1 METTLFILFI
11 AFLVFFVIQFVYQSF
26 VFSRFSFLKPKK
38 ETPKSVPVSVLVWA
52 KNEYENLVTQLPI
65 LVSQNYPNYELV
77 LIDDASNDET
87 LDLFEEYE
95 KQYSFVKLVKVKNNE
110 AFWGNKKFALTLG
123 IKAAK
128 NEYLLFTDADCRITS
143 ENWILEMTSHFSF
156 KKTIVLGYG
165 AYNKIKGSVLNKI
178 IRFDG
183 VISAIQYF
191 SWAKIGKPY
200 MGIGRNLAYKKS
212 EFFNV
217 NGFINHI
224 RVRSGEDD
232 LFINEAANRSNTT
245 ICYSP
250 ESFTYSE
257 PKTTFKEWL
266 NQKRKETSTKKHYKS
281 FDKLQLGLYFIS
293 QLSCIVLVIIL
304 LSFQYNWIIVSSILG
319 FRYVFNWIVFGYGA
333 SKLKEKDIIVWYPI
347 FEIILLITQIRV
359 VFTNLIHKPEHWK

>member
-1 METTLFILFI
+1 METTLYILFI
-11 AFLVFFVIQFVYQSF
+11 AFLGFFVIQFLYQSL
-26 VFSRFSFLKPKK
+26 VFSRFSFVKPKK
-38 ETPKSVPVSVLVWA
+38 ETPKSVPVSVIVWA
-52 KNEYENLVTQLPI
+52 KNEYENLVIQLPVF
-65 LVSQNYPNYELV
+65 VSQNYPNYELV

-95 KQYSFVKLVKVKNNE
+95 KQYSFVKLVKVINNE

-143 ENWILEMTSHFSF
+143 ENWILEMTSQFSF

-165 AYNKIKGSVLNKI
+165 AFDKIKGSVLNKI

-183 VISAIQYF
+183 VVAAIQYL

-200 MGIGRNLAYKKS
+200 MGIGRNMAYKKS

-224 RVRSGEDD
+224 KVRSGEDD
-232 LFINEAANRSNTT
+232 LFINEAANKANTT

-250 ESFTYSE
+250 DSFTYCE
-257 PKTTFKEWL
+257 PKTTFKDWM
-266 NQKRKETSTKKHYKS
+266 NQKRKETSTKKFYKD
-281 FDKLQLGLYFIS
+281 FDKIQLNLYFIS
-293 QLSCIVLVIIL
+293 QLFCLILAIIL
-304 LSFQYNWIIVSSILG
+304 LSFQYNLIILSSVLG
-319 FRYVFNWIVFGYGA
+319 FRYIFNWMVFGYGA
-333 SKLKEKDIIVWYPI
+333 AKLKEKDIILWFPI

-359 VFTNLIHKPEHWK
+359 AFTNLIFKPEHWK

>member
-1 METTLFILFI
+1 METTLYILFI
-11 AFLVFFVIQFVYQSF
+11 AFLGFFVIQFLYQSL
-26 VFSRFSFLKPKK
+26 VFSRFSFVKPKK
-38 ETPKSVPVSVLVWA
+38 ETPKSVPVSVIVWA
-52 KNEYENLVTQLPI
+52 KNEYENLVTQLPV

-128 NEYLLFTDADCRITS
+128 NEYLLFTDADCSVKS
-143 ENWILEMTSHFSF
+143 ENWILEMTSHFSL

-165 AYNKIKGSVLNKI
+165 AYDKIKGSVLNKI

-183 VISAIQYF
+183 VFTAIQYL

-200 MGIGRNLAYKKS
+200 MGIGRNMAYKKS

-224 RVRSGEDD
+224 KVRSGEDD
-232 LFINEAANRSNTT
+232 LFINEAANKANTT

-250 ESFTYSE
+250 DSFTYCE
-257 PKTTFKEWL
+257 PKTTFKDWM
-266 NQKRKETSTKKHYKS
+266 NQKRKETSTKKFYKD
-281 FDKLQLGLYFIS
+281 FDKIQLNLYFIS
-293 QLSCIVLVIIL
+293 QICCLILGVIL
-304 LSFQYNWIIVSSILG
+304 LSFQYNLIIVSSVLG

-333 SKLKEKDIIVWYPI
+333 AKLKEKDIILWYPI

-359 VFTNLIHKPEHWK
+359 AFTNLIFKPEHWK

>member
-1 METTLFILFI
+1 METTLYILFI
-11 AFLVFFVIQFVYQSF
+11 AFLGFFVIQFVYQSF
-26 VFSRFSFLKPKK
+26 VFSRFSFVKPKK
-38 ETPKSVPVSVLVWA
+38 ETPKSVPVSVIVWA
-52 KNEYENLVTQLPI
+52 KNEYENLVTQLPV

-128 NEYLLFTDADCRITS
+128 NEYLLFTDADCSVTS

-165 AYNKIKGSVLNKI
+165 AYDKIKGSVLNKI

-183 VISAIQYF
+183 VFTAIQYL

-200 MGIGRNLAYKKS
+200 MGIGRNIAYKKS

-224 RVRSGEDD
+224 KVRSGEDD
-232 LFINEAANRSNTT
+232 LFINEAANKANTT
-245 ICYSP
+245 ICCSP
-250 ESFTYSE
+250 DSFTYCE
-257 PKTTFKEWL
+257 PKTTFKDWM
-266 NQKRKETSTKKHYKS
+266 NQKRKETSTKKFYKD
-281 FDKLQLGLYFIS
+281 FDKIQLNLYFIS
-293 QLSCIVLVIIL
+293 QLCCLILGIIL
-304 LSFQYNWIIVSSILG
+304 LSFQYNLIIVSSVLG
-319 FRYVFNWIVFGYGA
+319 FRYIFNWMVFGYGA
-333 SKLKEKDIIVWYPI
+333 AKLKEKDIILWYPI

-359 VFTNLIHKPEHWK
+359 ALTNLIFKPEHWK

>member
-1 METTLFILFI
+1 METTLYILFI
-11 AFLVFFVIQFVYQSF
+11 TFLGFFVIQFLYQSF
-26 VFSRFSFLKPKK
+26 VFSRFSFVKPKK
-38 ETPKSVPVSVLVWA
+38 ETTKSVPVSVIVWA
-52 KNEYENLVTQLPI
+52 KNEYKNLLKQLPV

-77 LIDDASNDET
+77 LVDDASNDQT

-95 KQYSFVKLVKVKNNE
+95 KQYPFVKLVKVINNE

-128 NEYLLFTDADCRITS
+128 NEYLLFTDANCSLIS
-143 ENWILEMTSHFSF
+143 ENWISEMTCHFSF

-165 AYNKIKGSVLNKI
+165 AYDKIKGSVLNKI

-183 VISAIQYF
+183 VVTAIQYL

-200 MGIGRNLAYKKS
+200 MGIGRNMAYKKS

-232 LFINEAANRSNTT
+232 LFINEAAKASNTT

-257 PKTTFKEWL
+257 PKTTFKAWL

-281 FDKLQLGLYFIS
+281 FDKLQLALYFIS
-293 QLSCIVLVIIL
+293 QLSCIILAIIL
-304 LSFQYNWIIVSSILG
+304 LSFQYNWIIVSSVLG
-319 FRYVFNWIVFGYGA
+319 FRYVFNWMVFGYGA
-333 SKLKEKDIIVWYPI
+333 AKLKEKDIIVWYPI
-347 FEIILLITQIRV
+347 FEIILIITQFRV
-359 VFTNLIHKPEHWK
+359 AFTNLIHKPEHWK

>member
-1 METTLFILFI
+1 METTLYILFI
-11 AFLVFFVIQFVYQSF
+11 AFLSFFVIQFLYQSF
-26 VFSRFSFLKPKK
+26 VFSRFSFVKPKK
-38 ETPKSVPVSVLVWA
+38 ETPKSVPVSVIVWA
-52 KNEYENLVTQLPI
+52 KNEYENLVTQLPV

-128 NEYLLFTDADCRITS
+128 NEYLLFTDADCCPAS
-143 ENWILEMTSHFSF
+143 ENWISEMTCHFSL

-183 VISAIQYF
+183 VFTAIQYL

-200 MGIGRNLAYKKS
+200 MGIGRNMAYKKS

-224 RVRSGEDD
+224 KVRSGEDD
-232 LFINEAANRSNTT
+232 LFINEAANKANTT

-250 ESFTYSE
+250 DSFTYCE
-257 PKTTFKEWL
+257 PKTTFKDWM
-266 NQKRKETSTKKHYKS
+266 NQKRKETSTKKFYKD
-281 FDKLQLGLYFIS
+281 FDKIQLNLYFIS
-293 QLSCIVLVIIL
+293 QICCLILGVIL
-304 LSFQYNWIIVSSILG
+304 LSFQYNLIIVSSVLG

-333 SKLKEKDIIVWYPI
+333 AKLKEKDIILWYPI

-359 VFTNLIHKPEHWK
+359 AFTNLIFKPEHWK

>member
-1 METTLFILFI
+1 METTLYILFI
-11 AFLVFFVIQFVYQSF
+11 AFLVFFAIQFVYQSF
-26 VFSRFSFLKPKK
+26 VFSRFSFVKPKK
-38 ETPKSVPVSVLVWA
+38 ETPKSVSVSVLVWA
-52 KNEYENLVTQLPI
+52 KNEYENLVTQLPV
-65 LVSQNYPNYELV
+65 LVSQKYPNYELV

-95 KQYSFVKLVKVKNNE
+95 KQYQFVKLVKVKNNE

-128 NEYLLFTDADCRITS
+128 NEYLLFTDANCNVTS
-143 ENWILEMTSHFSF
+143 ENWILEMTSHFSS

-165 AYNKIKGSVLNKI
+165 AYNKIKGSLLNKI
-178 IRFDG
+178 FRFDG

-212 EFFNV
+212 EFFSV

-232 LFINEAANRSNTT
+232 LFINEAANGSNTT
-245 ICYSP
+245 ICYGP

-257 PKTTFKEWL
+257 PKTTYKAWL
-266 NQKRKETSTKKHYKS
+266 NQKRKETSTKQHYKF
-281 FDKLQLGLYFIS
+281 FDKLQLTLYFIS
-293 QLSCIVLVIIL
+293 QVSCIVLAIIL
-304 LSFQYNWIIVSSILG
+304 LSFQYNWILVSSILG
-319 FRYVFNWIVFGYGA
+319 FRYVFNWIIIGYGA
-333 SKLKEKDIIVWYPI
+333 AKLKEKDIIIWYPI
-347 FEIILLITQIRV
+347 FEIILILTQIQV
-359 VFTNLIHKPEHWK
+359 VVTNLILKPEHWK

>member
-1 METTLFILFI
+1 METTLYILFI
-11 AFLVFFVIQFVYQSF
+11 AFLGFFVIQFLYQSF
-26 VFSRFSFLKPKK
+26 VFSRFSFVKPKK
-38 ETPKSVPVSVLVWA
+38 ETPKSVPVSVIVWA
-52 KNEYENLVTQLPI
+52 KNEYENLVTQLPV

-128 NEYLLFTDADCRITS
+128 NEYLLFTDADCSFTS

-165 AYNKIKGSVLNKI
+165 AYDKIKGSVLNKI

-183 VISAIQYF
+183 VFTAIQYL
-191 SWAKIGKPY
+191 SWAKIGIPY
-200 MGIGRNLAYKKS
+200 MGIGRNIAYKKS

-224 RVRSGEDD
+224 KVRSGEDD
-232 LFINEAANRSNTT
+232 LFINEAANKANTT
-245 ICYSP
+245 ICCSP
-250 ESFTYSE
+250 DSFTYCE
-257 PKTTFKEWL
+257 PKTTFKDWM
-266 NQKRKETSTKKHYKS
+266 NQKRKETSTKKFYKD
-281 FDKLQLGLYFIS
+281 FDKIQLNLYFIS
-293 QLSCIVLVIIL
+293 QLCCLILGIIL
-304 LSFQYNWIIVSSILG
+304 LSFQYNLIIVSSVLG
-319 FRYVFNWIVFGYGA
+319 FRYIFNWMVFGYGA
-333 SKLKEKDIIVWYPI
+333 AKLKEKDIILWYPI

-359 VFTNLIHKPEHWK
+359 AFTNLIFKPEHWK

>member
-1 METTLFILFI
+1 METTLYILFI
-11 AFLVFFVIQFVYQSF
+11 AFLGFFVIQFLYQSF
-26 VFSRFSFLKPKK
+26 VFSRFSFVKPKK
-38 ETPKSVPVSVLVWA
+38 ETPKSVPVSVIVWA
-52 KNEYENLVTQLPI
+52 KNEYENLVTQLPV

-87 LDLFEEYE
+87 FDLFEEYE

-128 NEYLLFTDADCRITS
+128 NEYLLFTDADCSVTS

-165 AYNKIKGSVLNKI
+165 AYDKIKGSVLNKI

-183 VISAIQYF
+183 VFTAIQYL

-200 MGIGRNLAYKKS
+200 MGIGRNIAYKKS

-224 RVRSGEDD
+224 KVRSGEDD
-232 LFINEAANRSNTT
+232 LFINEAANKANTT
-245 ICYSP
+245 ICCSP
-250 ESFTYSE
+250 DSFTYCE
-257 PKTTFKEWL
+257 PKTTFKDWM
-266 NQKRKETSTKKHYKS
+266 NQKRKETSTKKFYKN
-281 FDKLQLGLYFIS
+281 FDKIQLNLYFIS
-293 QLSCIVLVIIL
+293 QLCCLILGIIL
-304 LSFQYNWIIVSSILG
+304 LSFQYNLIIVSSVLG

-333 SKLKEKDIIVWYPI
+333 AKLKEKDIILWYPI
-347 FEIILLITQIRV
+347 FEIILLTTQIRV
-359 VFTNLIHKPEHWK
+359 AFTNLIFKPEHWK

>member
-1 METTLFILFI
+1 METTLYILFI
-11 AFLVFFVIQFVYQSF
+11 AFLGFFVIQFLYQSL
-26 VFSRFSFLKPKK
+26 VFSRFSFVKPKK
-38 ETPKSVPVSVLVWA
+38 ETPKSVPVSVIVWA
-52 KNEYENLVTQLPI
+52 KNEYENLVIQLPV

-95 KQYSFVKLVKVKNNE
+95 KQYSFVKLVKVINNE

-165 AYNKIKGSVLNKI
+165 AFDKIKGSVLNKI

-183 VISAIQYF
+183 VVAAIQYL

-200 MGIGRNLAYKKS
+200 MGIGRNMAYKKS

-224 RVRSGEDD
+224 KVRSGEDD
-232 LFINEAANRSNTT
+232 LFINEAANKTNTT

-250 ESFTYSE
+250 DSFTYCE
-257 PKTTFKEWL
+257 PKTTFKDWM
-266 NQKRKETSTKKHYKS
+266 NQKRKETSTKKFYKD
-281 FDKLQLGLYFIS
+281 FDKIQLNLYFIS
-293 QLSCIVLVIIL
+293 QLFCLILAIIL
-304 LSFQYNWIIVSSILG
+304 LSFQYNLIIVSSVLG
-319 FRYVFNWIVFGYGA
+319 FRYIFNWMVFGYGA
-333 SKLKEKDIIVWYPI
+333 AKLKEKDIILWYPI

-359 VFTNLIHKPEHWK
+359 ALTNLIFKPEHWK

>member
-1 METTLFILFI
+1 MVTTLYILFI
-11 AFLVFFVIQFVYQSF
+11 AFLGFFAIQFLYQLF
-26 VFSRFSFLKPKK
+26 VFSRFSFVKPKK
-38 ETPKSVPVSVLVWA
+38 ETPKSVPVSVIVWA
-52 KNEYENLVTQLPI
+52 KNEYENLVIQLPV

-95 KQYSFVKLVKVKNNE
+95 KQYSFVKLVKVINNE

-165 AYNKIKGSVLNKI
+165 AFDKIKGSVLNKI

-183 VISAIQYF
+183 VVAAIQYL

-200 MGIGRNLAYKKS
+200 MGIGRNMAYKKS

-224 RVRSGEDD
+224 KVRSGEDD
-232 LFINEAANRSNTT
+232 LFINEAANKANTT

-250 ESFTYSE
+250 DSFTYCE
-257 PKTTFKEWL
+257 PKTTFKDWM
-266 NQKRKETSTKKHYKS
+266 NQKRKETSTKKFYKD
-281 FDKLQLGLYFIS
+281 FDKIQLNLYLIS
-293 QLSCIVLVIIL
+293 QLCCLILGIIL
-304 LSFQYNWIIVSSILG
+304 LSFQYNLIIVSSVLG
-319 FRYVFNWIVFGYGA
+319 FRYIFNWMVFGYGA
-333 SKLKEKDIIVWYPI
+333 AKLKEKDIILWYPI

-359 VFTNLIHKPEHWK
+359 ALTNLIFKPEHWK